1 MWVQSATSEVPA
13 HNLDEARRSGRSKK
27 QGAGGL
33 PAWMLFRGR
42 FSARSRQTP
51 RAVYLFLFSFLLTVA
66 SLATARLGTL
76 ERHTG
81 RSQGDESAP
90 ALDNCRRRTEF
101 R

>member
-13 HNLDEARRSGRSKK
+13 HNLDEARSKK
-27 QGAGGL
+27 LGAGGL

-42 FSARSRQTP
+42 FSARSLQTP
-51 RAVYLFLFSFLLTVA
+51 RAAYLFLFSFLLTVA

-81 RSQGDESAP
+81 RSRG
-90 ALDNCRRRTEF
+90 
-101 R
+101 